1 MPCGFRP
8 RYYHYQ
14 HARRT
19 EDSLHLLELNHITK
33 AEKLLDLETPR
44 VIGYM
49 ATCSCG
55 WFGPVRS
62 SRVIAR
68 DDARTHN
75 THERDETTQE
85 DVPEIP

>member
-1 MPCGFRP
+1 M
-8 RYYHYQ
+8 
-14 HARRT
+14 
-19 EDSLHLLELNHITK
+19 NHVTK
-33 AEKLLDLETPR
+33 AERLVDVDGQKT
-44 VIGYM
+44 IGYM

-55 WFGPVRS
+55 WYGTVRL

-85 DVPEIP
+85 DVLEIP